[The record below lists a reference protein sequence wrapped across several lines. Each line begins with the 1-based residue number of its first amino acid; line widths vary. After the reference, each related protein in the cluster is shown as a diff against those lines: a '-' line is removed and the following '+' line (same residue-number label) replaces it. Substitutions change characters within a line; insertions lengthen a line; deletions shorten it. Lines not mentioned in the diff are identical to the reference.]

1 MKILSIEEQ
10 THSSAESIIQRFL
23 QFPLNVLHHPDVRFT
38 DEALRVSSEQYSE
51 AEGNL
56 AILGLLGRGIGGE
69 DAIDEARAL
78 MKRLKQAREE
88 READERRAKLE
99 YRGLRIQDW
108 LAMPQP
114 EPVEA
119 PEEPEVLGGW
129 ATEARGGNVAKI
141 PDIEVEGDYKPM
153 KVVENKVDPQFEETD
168 NKTDPEQEYKPDVKI
183 DIKLEDQLEDQQL
196 KDQQPKDQ
204 IMEDVRINVQEFDDI
219 KLEDQ
224 QLNDQVIEDVENK
237 EFDDIKHE
245 DQKFEIHGGES
256 YDQKFEVKYEDNVD
270 A

>member
-23 QFPLNVLHHPDVRFT
+23 QFPLNILHHPDVRFT

-88 READERRAKLE
+88 READERRAKLK

-129 ATEARGGNVAKI
+129 ATEARGGNVAEI

-183 DIKLEDQLEDQQL
+183 DIKLEGQQLEDQQL

-204 IMEDVRINVQEFDDI
+204 MIEDVRINVQEFDDI
-219 KLEDQ
+219 K
-224 QLNDQVIEDVENK
+224 
-237 EFDDIKHE
+237 FDNIKHE
-245 DQKFEIHGGES
+245 DQKSEIYGGQP
-256 YDQKFEVKYEDNVD
+256 YDQKFEVKYDDNVD
-270 A
+270 AWEES